1 MDITA
6 IHQIFLTC
14 TSVTTDS
21 RNCPQG
27 SLFIALKGESF
38 NGNAF
43 AARALES
50 GSAYA
55 IVDEEAYAPE
65 GDTRYI
71 VVENSLKTLQ
81 QLANYHRRQMRT
93 PIIGITGTNG
103 KTTTKELM
111 STVLSQTH
119 NVLYT
124 LGNLNN
130 HIGVPL
136 TLLRL
141 RPEHDL
147 AVVEM
152 GASHPGDIKELVEIA
167 EPDYGIITNV
177 GKAHLEGFGS
187 FEGII
192 KTKGEMYDYLRALE
206 SGSAYAIVDEEA
218 YAPEGDTRYIVV
230 ENSLKTL
237 QQLANYHRRQMR
249 TPIIGITGTNGKTT
263 TKELMSTVL
272 SQTHNVL
279 YTLGNLN
286 NHIGVPLT
294 LLRLRPEH
302 DLAVVEM
309 GASHPGD
316 IKELVEIAEPDYGI
330 ITNVGKAH
338 LEGFGSFE
346 GIIKTKGEMYDYL
359 RTRKEATIFIHNDNP
374 YLKKIAY
381 GLHQIAYGSEDGLYI
396 NGHVTGNSPYLT
408 FEWKTDNESKYHE
421 VQTRLI
427 GEYNFPNALAA
438 VTIGHFFGVEPEKI
452 DKALAGYTPQNNRS
466 QLKKTA
472 DNTLIIDAYN
482 ANPTS
487 MMASISNF
495 RNMQAENKMLI
506 LGDMRELGKDSADEH
521 QKIADYLEECGFKDV
536 VLVGELFAA
545 TRHSYQSYPDVTAL
559 IAELQREK
567 PCGKTIL
574 IKGSN
579 GIKLSSVVEYL

>member
-1 MDITA
+1 
-6 IHQIFLTC
+6 
-14 TSVTTDS
+14 
-21 RNCPQG
+21 
-27 SLFIALKGESF
+27 
-38 NGNAF
+38 
-43 AARALES
+43 
-50 GSAYA
+50 
-55 IVDEEAYAPE
+55 
-65 GDTRYI
+65 
-71 VVENSLKTLQ
+71 
-81 QLANYHRRQMRT
+81 MRT

-141 RPEHDL
+141 RP
-147 AVVEM
+147 
-152 GASHPGDIKELVEIA
+152 K
-167 EPDYGIITNV
+167 
-177 GKAHLEGFGS
+177 
-187 FEGII
+187 
-192 KTKGEMYDYLRALE
+192 
-206 SGSAYAIVDEEA
+206 
-218 YAPEGDTRYIVV
+218 
-230 ENSLKTL
+230 
-237 QQLANYHRRQMR
+237 
-249 TPIIGITGTNGKTT
+249 
-263 TKELMSTVL
+263 
-272 SQTHNVL
+272 
-279 YTLGNLN
+279 
-286 NHIGVPLT
+286 
-294 LLRLRPEH
+294 H

>member
-55 IVDEEAYAPE
+55 IVDEEAYAP
-65 GDTRYI
+65 
-71 VVENSLKTLQ
+71 
-81 QLANYHRRQMRT
+81 A
-93 PIIGITGTNG
+93 
-103 KTTTKELM
+103 
-111 STVLSQTH
+111 
-119 NVLYT
+119 
-124 LGNLNN
+124 
-130 HIGVPL
+130 
-136 TLLRL
+136 
-141 RPEHDL
+141 
-147 AVVEM
+147 
-152 GASHPGDIKELVEIA
+152 
-167 EPDYGIITNV
+167 
-177 GKAHLEGFGS
+177 
-187 FEGII
+187 
-192 KTKGEMYDYLRALE
+192 
-206 SGSAYAIVDEEA
+206 
-218 YAPEGDTRYIVV
+218 GDTRYIVV

-408 FEWKTDNESKYHE
+408 FEWKTDNESKYH
-421 VQTRLI
+421 
-427 GEYNFPNALAA
+427 
-438 VTIGHFFGVEPEKI
+438 
-452 DKALAGYTPQNNRS
+452 AGYTPQNNRS